1 MTSHSIFWER
11 ERVKRVKF
19 VKGHAMKSVGK
30 FLALLAVL
38 CLFIGV
44 ASGAK
49 QDGKCDQV
57 PEQGSKKNAMRS
69 NAISPRA
76 AVGRQKQHPVPACS
90 RTANADPQFSSLG
103 IDEPPFLGHALL
115 FAPDSTEVSAGNTDA
130 LKRAASWLGEH
141 HEARVLVVGFCDPS
155 GSEIC
160 TDTLAR
166 KRGAVVRKYLLSF
179 GARSDQIAGVKV
191 WETVG
196 RDCSADTGECQQL
209 NRSAQIFVASPA
221 PPMK

>member
-11 ERVKRVKF
+11 EGVKF
-19 VKGHAMKSVGK
+19 VKGHAMKSAGK

-44 ASGAK
+44 ANGAT
-49 QDGKCDQV
+49 QDGKYDQV
-57 PEQGSKKNAMRS
+57 PEHQGSKKNATRS
-69 NAISPRA
+69 NAIPFRA
-76 AVGRQKQHPVPACS
+76 AVSRQKQHPVLACS
-90 RTANADPQFSSLG
+90 RTANTGSQSSSLG
-103 IDEPPFLGHALL
+103 IHEPPFLGHALL

-160 TDTLAR
+160 TDALAL

-179 GARSDQIAGVKV
+179 GAKSNQIAGVKG

-209 NRSAQIFVASPA
+209 NRSAQIFVASSV